1 MAKNKSAQV
10 AHHPSIRSQ
19 SGDKRRKVD
28 AISRQDIIDDD
39 DDHHLQDED
48 EDKDDNGLGLST
60 TTTREQENSTTNTG
74 IKIDQLG
81 FEILDIIFSF
91 FSTNIGGRGF
101 GGGTSNNSN
110 NNSIAV
116 ASSNRQQ
123 QQQQDAGTLSHYENQ
138 LNLLNFCM
146 VSRGFY
152 IVAR

>member
-28 AISRQDIIDDD
+28 AISRQDIDD
-39 DDHHLQDED
+39 DDHHEHDE
-48 EDKDDNGLGLST
+48 EDDGLKEDDS
-60 TTTREQENSTTNTG
+60 TTREQGNSTTNTR

-116 ASSNRQQ
+116 ASSN